1 MKSRNICVSQ
11 WGTLLV
17 PSAETREL
25 LTNKAT
31 PMTKNIW
38 PNMLTVLRLSK
49 FVKRNSFDVFRL
61 KIGLHSQTL

>member
-1 MKSRNICVSQ
+1 MISRNICHSGGCY
-11 WGTLLV
+11 WYLV
-17 PSAETREL
+17 QRPEML

-38 PNMLTVLRLSK
+38 PNMLTVLRLRT